1 MITAATVALYVLGVL
16 WEIKLG
22 FEFYGWDDYAVGEFY
37 HYRRCG
43 SRPKWQKF
51 FFKPLFYCGPCM
63 CSLHGTFC
71 YWLLLGGRDI
81 GEWIYSCV
89 AAVFIVIVVNMV
101 IDRIDR

>member
-1 MITAATVALYVLGVL
+1 MITAATVALYVLGVF
-16 WEIKLG
+16 WVIKLG
-22 FEFYGWDDYAVGEFY
+22 FEFFGWDEMKVNDYYLFRTFGD
-37 HYRRCG
+37 
-43 SRPKWQKF
+43 RPLWQKALM
-51 FFKPLFYCGPCM
+51 KPLFYCGPCM